1 MIFIDT
7 GAFLARFIAADQYH
21 KQAVK
26 SWQKLEKSKLK
37 IHTSQAVLCETF
49 TLLARR
55 ADYKFASEQ
64 AKNVLSSDTLNILR
78 ADSADEVLA
87 LDYFSKYADQKVSFT
102 DCLSFVLMRKE
113 RIKQSFSYD
122 RHFALAGFKIWA

>member
-7 GAFLARFIAADQYH
+7 GAFLARFVAADQYH
-21 KQAVK
+21 KQAIK

-37 IHTSQAVLCETF
+37 VYTSQAVLSETF

-55 ADYKFASEQ
+55 TDYKFAGER
-64 AKNVLSSDTLNILR
+64 AKNILSSESLNILR
-78 ADSADEVLA
+78 ADSADELLA

-113 RIKQSFSYD
+113 KLGHVFSYD
-122 RHFALAGFKIWA
+122 RHFTLAGFKLWA